1 MNKLNEMDIAN
12 LSEKEID
19 NLQKYEKEINTMHNG
34 DEIYLLALRK

>member
-19 NLQKYEKEINTMHNG
+19 TLEKYEKELNSLHNG
-34 DEIYLLALRK
+34 DDIYLLALKK